1 MDVFDAI
8 MAALSVFLLLMMAIW
23 DNDATM
29 PALICEGSGSS
40 VDRAAT

>member
-8 MAALSVFLLLMMAIW
+8 IAALSVFLLLMMAIW
-23 DNDATM
+23 DNDRTM
-29 PALICEGSGSS
+29 QMLICEGSGSS